1 MSCTA
6 QDMGWEEHWGGHGG
20 GPSEMDA
27 CRDCLSS
34 HGSCR
39 YSCSVQQ
46 FRCTSQFNAAPA
58 PVNPGQPQPP
68 LPAPQT
74 FTGDLRPDQYS
85 AQDSAILRCMQATQG
100 QIGNCY
106 AQAA

>member
-1 MSCTA
+1 
-6 QDMGWEEHWGGHGG
+6 
-20 GPSEMDA
+20 MDA

-68 LPAPQT
+68 LPALQT

-106 AQAA
+106 ATGCNEPQVVRRAPAGKLSPELAA